1 MFLHHILTRKD
12 DALIARAFWAQVNQ
26 PVKGDWCLVV
36 REDLEAIGLGHMSY
50 QDIKNLNT
58 EALRLLVKTKI
69 KDTAFQVLLGE
80 KEKCSKLKSLSYS
93 CLRLQPYLSTESQLT
108 NKLKRTLFRWR
119 CHSIN
124 VKQNIGMKDA
134 KCPLCLEA
142 DDTQYHLLT
151 CVKLS
156 TPQPWNIESVVQ
168 ALRQR
173 EIIIE
178 KEKERKK
185 NEKAKTEEKEHES
198 TVA

>member
-1 MFLHHILTRKD
+1 
-12 DALIARAFWAQVNQ
+12 
-26 PVKGDWCLVV
+26 
-36 REDLEAIGLGHMSY
+36 
-50 QDIKNLNT
+50 
-58 EALRLLVKTKI
+58 
-69 KDTAFQVLLGE
+69 
-80 KEKCSKLKSLSYS
+80 
-93 CLRLQPYLSTESQLT
+93 
-108 NKLKRTLFRWR
+108 
-119 CHSIN
+119 
-124 VKQNIGMKDA
+124 MKDA

-151 CVKLS
+151 SVKLS